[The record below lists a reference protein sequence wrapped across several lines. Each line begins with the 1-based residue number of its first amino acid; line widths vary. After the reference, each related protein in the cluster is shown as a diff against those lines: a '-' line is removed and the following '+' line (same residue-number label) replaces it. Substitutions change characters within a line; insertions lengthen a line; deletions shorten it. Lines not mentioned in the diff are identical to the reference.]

1 LAKIKG
7 REEMKILVVA
17 FATMFLLVGLSYAEP
32 PEPVEEPEKET
43 LTRVEELCFF
53 AGMETNCM
61 NCHTKSGTLKEM
73 EMFDD
78 KEPPYGCQYKWDVDG
93 TLIGYMEIS
102 SISPYAVENMLEY
115 FDQDK
120 NVNKIVF
127 NVFSP
132 GGSVFHAWKMINIIQ
147 RYYDRFE
154 IEMRCDSAAFSAG
167 FLIFLAGEK
176 RYVSPYAA
184 LMMHELKSFAFF
196 TIKSPSGL
204 TEEAELFNKWQ
215 LVIDK
220 WIAERTDID
229 LDTIEENTYKRDW
242 WMDGREAV
250 ELGVAHG
257 LLK

>member
-1 LAKIKG
+1 MNK
-7 REEMKILVVA
+7 
-17 FATMFLLVGLSYAEP
+17 LLVLFLSLAMVLFFSVSTYAGLNEP
-32 PEPVEEPEKET
+32 AEEPEEEKIS
-43 LTRVEELCFF
+43 RVEELCFF
-53 AGMETNCM
+53 AGMEKDCM
-61 NCHTKSGTLKEM
+61 DCHTKSGALKER
-73 EMFDD
+73 EPFDD
-78 KEPPYGCQYKWDVDG
+78 KDPPYGCEYKWDVDG
-93 TLIGYMEIS
+93 TLVGYMEIS
-102 SISPYAVENMLEY
+102 SISPYTVENMLEY

-132 GGSVFHAWKMINIIQ
+132 GGSVFHAWKMINVIQ

-167 FLIFLAGEK
+167 FLIFLAGET
-176 RYVSPYAA
+176 RYVSPYAS

-196 TIKSPSGL
+196 TVKSPSGL

-215 LVIDK
+215 LVIDT

-229 LDTIEENTYKRDW
+229 LETIDENTFKRDW